1 MVDGF
6 LVIDKPPGLT
16 SHDVVS
22 RIRRL
27 AGGKR
32 VGHTGTLDPFAT
44 GVLPIAVGEATKAI
58 QFLDESVKEY
68 QATLHLGEETDTYDN
83 TGSTVAQ
90 FSLSS
95 VTPDAVRSALEAF
108 KGHILQVPPMY
119 SAIKQG
125 GKPLYRLARQGVTV
139 ERPPRAVTIYRL
151 EASRIQ
157 LPEVELLVSCSPGTY
172 IRSLAFDLGRA
183 LGCGAH
189 LTALRRLRSGSFILE
204 KAHDLQELATAVA
217 GGEGLPL
224 LPMETFL
231 SHLRRVEMDEQT
243 TQRVRNGIR
252 PPLEILDAVF
262 DLADP
267 TPVLL
272 TRGGVSVAAASLP
285 ARIGEGGE
293 TLSLLRV
300 FCQDSA
306 LHSSSAMVETQS

>member
-1 MVDGF
+1 
-6 LVIDKPPGLT
+6 
-16 SHDVVS
+16 
-22 RIRRL
+22 
-27 AGGKR
+27 
-32 VGHTGTLDPFAT
+32 
-44 GVLPIAVGEATKAI
+44 
-58 QFLDESVKEY
+58 
-68 QATLHLGEETDTYDN
+68 
-83 TGSTVAQ
+83 
-90 FSLSS
+90 
-95 VTPDAVRSALEAF
+95 
-108 KGHILQVPPMY
+108 MY

-157 LPEVELLVSCSPGTY
+157 LPEVELFVSCSPGTY

-204 KAHDLQELATAVA
+204 KAHDLQKLATAVV
-217 GGEGLPL
+217 GGELLPL

-231 SHLRRVEMDEQT
+231 SHLRRVEMDEHT
-243 TQRVRNGIR
+243 TIRVRNGIR
-252 PPLEILDAVF
+252 PPLEILDAAF
-262 DLADP
+262 DLADA

-272 TRGGVSVAAASLP
+272 TRGGVSVAVALLP
-285 ARIGEGGE
+285 DRIGEGGE